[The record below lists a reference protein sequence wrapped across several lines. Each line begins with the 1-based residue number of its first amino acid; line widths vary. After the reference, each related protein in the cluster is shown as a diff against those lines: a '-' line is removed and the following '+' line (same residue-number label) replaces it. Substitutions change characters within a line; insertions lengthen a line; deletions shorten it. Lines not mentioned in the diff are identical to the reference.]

1 MLWEEV
7 VTKVNGMSREELLNH
22 LKELELYC
30 GYYERLSEDNMRRI
44 ATNDIYEMMRS
55 V

>member
-7 VTKVNGMSREELLNH
+7 VNKVNSLSREQLLEH

-44 ATNDIYEMMRS
+44 ATNDIYEMLRS
-55 V
+55 A